1 LNFLPKAFESKNY
14 VFYFLGSL
22 ASVNGFQIF
31 MFAESWI
38 THELNESPEALG
50 FLGLSTALPTIL
62 LNLFGGALADRLN
75 KKILITLC
83 QLLTLIGVG
92 IFAVMYQAD
101 FMQYWHVYIFAALG
115 GAIGAFELPA
125 RMSYYP
131 LLITKE
137 AMPSAVA
144 MNSLTWQ
151 GTRVIAPAIAGVLI
165 AVFGATPTLLVCC
178 VGFLLMI
185 IFLNMTR
192 VDIPSNNN
200 GGNPLQDIIN
210 GLKFIYNNKLFLT
223 LIGYSFFLGFFG
235 WIYMV
240 MMPYMAVQVLNVS
253 SSGTGILLTAAG
265 CGAVIPT
272 VMFAR
277 AGIKNRRMGICIGS
291 FMAGFAIIGFAFTSY
306 QFQSFSLALVF
317 VFIIGLSSSIYMLSA
332 ISSIQLNVPH
342 EFRGR
347 IMGIYTIT
355 YSIVSLGGLYS
366 GLVGGYVDRLLDI
379 EHIGVPISIGL
390 GGVIVVI
397 GSVFLYLYN
406 KSLKT
411 EA

>member
-1 LNFLPKAFESKNY
+1 MNFLPKAFESRNY
-14 VFYFLGSL
+14 VLYFFGSL

-62 LNLFGGALADRLN
+62 LNLFGGALADRFN
-75 KKILITLC
+75 KKLLIILC
-83 QLLTLIGVG
+83 QLLTFIGVG
-92 IFAVMYQAD
+92 IFAFMYQTN
-101 FMQYWHVYIFAALG
+101 FMEYWHVYIFAAIG
-115 GAIGAFELPA
+115 GAVGAFELPA

-131 LLITKE
+131 LLITKD

-151 GTRVIAPAIAGVLI
+151 GTRVIAPAIAGILI
-165 AVFGATPTLLVCC
+165 AFFGATPTLLVCC
-178 VGFLLMI
+178 FGFLLMI
-185 IFLNMTR
+185 VFLNMIK
-192 VDIPSNNN
+192 VDIPFKNKE
-200 GGNPLQDIIN
+200 GNPFQDIIN
-210 GLKFIYNNKLFLT
+210 GLKFIYKNKLFLT
-223 LIGYSFFLGFFG
+223 LIGFSFFLGFFG
-235 WIYMV
+235 WIYMF

-253 SSGTGILLTAAG
+253 SSGTGVLLTAAG

-272 VMFAR
+272 VVFAKS
-277 AGIKNRRMGICIGS
+277 GIKNRRMGITVGS
-291 FMAGFAIIGFAFTSY
+291 FFAGLAIIGFAFVSY
-306 QFQSFSLALVF
+306 QFQSFFLALVF
-317 VFIIGLSSSIYMLSA
+317 VFIIGLSSSVYMLSA
-332 ISSIQLNVPH
+332 ISSIQLNVPN

-347 IMGIYTIT
+347 IMGIYTLT

-366 GLVGGYVDRLLDI
+366 GLMGGFIDRLLGI

-390 GGVIVVI
+390 GGFVVVL
-397 GSVFLYLYN
+397 GSIFLYLYN
-406 KSLKT
+406 KSLKV